1 MKIVALVLTILAA
14 TQAFAEATMP
24 PRSWVDAGAAVP
36 VAAEGRV
43 LPLDT
48 WSAVVYGRLSGRD
61 RAPEALEW
69 LLTALVFPERLA
81 DQPFLLVN
89 DPLVAAGSGVVL
101 DGRGRYSPRTL
112 APLLPQAPGW
122 VRDFAGDPSP
132 GGQERYRLGQALVL
146 YHSLEATFGTEG
158 PDAKRSPFKALNLA
172 AGGLNPAEA
181 LDSSLDTAERDRL
194 ALLLFGVQ
202 ESRAGRWDQ
211 ASEAFR
217 LLAVP
222 ASLGEVVYNRVPW
235 AGITAV
241 LGLLGLA
248 TAWMGRRRPG
258 RWEALAPGA
267 AWLVVTVWIAV
278 RMVLSGRPPV
288 TNLAGTFLAVSWLT
302 LGAALV
308 LSLRPK
314 QRSAALLALAAGSLL
329 PLLSLAVQGGSD
341 PFAPL
346 QAVLNT
352 NFWLSVHVMT
362 IIAGY
367 AATFAAGLIG
377 HGYLAA
383 SLSRKGGGQLAVWWR
398 NLQIVLGTALALT
411 LAGTLLGG
419 VWADQSWGRFWG
431 WDPKENGALL
441 ILLWLA
447 LTLHLKPAGFT
458 TEWGTALAAA
468 FLVPVLLF
476 SWLGV
481 NLLGVG
487 FHSYGAAPGKVLLFL
502 GLVAADLLVLA
513 WLTLRRV
520 LR

>member
-1 MKIVALVLTILAA
+1 M
-14 TQAFAEATMP
+14 
-24 PRSWVDAGAAVP
+24 
-36 VAAEGRV
+36 
-43 LPLDT
+43 PLDT
-48 WSAVVYGRLSGRD
+48 WAAVVYGRLSGRD
-61 RAPEALEW
+61 RASEALEW
-69 LLTALVFPERLA
+69 LLTALVFPEKLA

-112 APLLPQAPGW
+112 APLLTQAPVW
-122 VRDFAGDPSP
+122 VRDFAADPSP

-146 YHSLEATFGTEG
+146 YQNLEATFR
-158 PDAKRSPFKALNLA
+158 PNDPNAFASPFKALALT
-172 AGGLNPAEA
+172 AGGRNPAEA
-181 LDSSLDTAERDRL
+181 LGASLGPSERDRL

-211 ASEAFR
+211 ASEALR

-222 ASLGEVVYNRVPW
+222 ATVGEVVYNRVPW
-235 AGITAV
+235 AGITAA
-241 LGLLGLA
+241 LGLVGLGA
-248 TAWMGRRRPG
+248 AWLGRRRPG
-258 RWEALAPGA
+258 RWEALAPAA
-267 AWLVVTVWIAV
+267 AWLVVMLWIAV

-302 LGAALV
+302 LGGAFAL
-308 LSLRPK
+308 SFRPK
-314 QRSAALLALAAGSLL
+314 QRQTAQLALGAGSLV
-329 PLLSLAVQGGSD
+329 PLLSLAVQGGAD

-367 AATFAAGLIG
+367 AATFAAGLVG

-383 SLSRKGGGQLAVWWR
+383 SLSRKGGGSLAVWWK
-398 NLQIVLGTALALT
+398 NLQIVLGAALVLT

-513 WLTLRRV
+513 WLTLRKV